1 MGTIVGTQSD
11 ISLAVY
17 SRQPVS
23 VRRGIPIFSQPTAV
37 SQNYDQIARD
47 HLAAARDGVSNPFM
61 EEDLWKRLEHSTLDL
76 LNKYCKEGGKVLD
89 VGVGLGRL
97 LDQVKNRERFGA
109 DLTFEYLEIAKS
121 RGIEVCCAS
130 ADDLPYKDAFFDAV
144 VCTDVLEHVFDLNAT
159 IRSMLRVLKNNGV
172 LIVRVPD
179 REDLSPYLAPAYPY
193 RFAHLRNFDEPGLH
207 LLLSRVFNCEF
218 VESCP
223 VVACYDVKIKLPLP
237 SVGKYLV
244 TQSVKRSLFWNKIWF
259 EWVVQK
265 LYRPVEINIV
275 FRKLESNEISNS
287 LSN

>member
-1 MGTIVGTQSD
+1 
-11 ISLAVY
+11 
-17 SRQPVS
+17 
-23 VRRGIPIFSQPTAV
+23 
-37 SQNYDQIARD
+37 
-47 HLAAARDGVSNPFM
+47 M
-61 EEDLWKRLEHSTLDL
+61 EEELWKRLERSTLDL
-76 LNKYCKEGGKVLD
+76 LIKYCNEGGKVLD

-144 VCTDVLEHVFDLNAT
+144 VCTDVLEHVLDLNAA
-159 IRSMLRVLKNNGV
+159 IRSMLRVLKNNGM

-193 RFAHLRNFDEPGLH
+193 RFAHLRNFDEAGLH

-218 VESCP
+218 IESRP

-237 SVGKYLV
+237 KVGKYLV
-244 TQSVKRSLFWNKIWF
+244 TQLLKRLLFWNKTWF
-259 EWVVQK
+259 EQIVQK
-265 LYRPVEINIV
+265 LYQPVDINIV
-275 FRKLESNEISNS
+275 FRKLERDKTSEN

>member
-1 MGTIVGTQSD
+1 
-11 ISLAVY
+11 
-17 SRQPVS
+17 
-23 VRRGIPIFSQPTAV
+23 
-37 SQNYDQIARD
+37 
-47 HLAAARDGVSNPFM
+47 M
-61 EEDLWKRLEHSTLDL
+61 EEELWKRLERSTLGL
-76 LNKYCKEGGKVLD
+76 LIKYCNEGGKVLD

-97 LDQVKNRERFGA
+97 LDQVKDRERFGA

-144 VCTDVLEHVFDLNAT
+144 VCTDVLEHVLDLNAA
-159 IRSMLRVLKNNGV
+159 IRSMLRVLRNNGV

-237 SVGKYLV
+237 KVGKYLV
-244 TQSVKRSLFWNKIWF
+244 TQLMKRLLFWNKIWF
-259 EWVVQK
+259 DGIVGK
-265 LYRPVEINIV
+265 LYRPLEINIV
-275 FRKLESNEISNS
+275 FRKLADAG
-287 LSN
+287 LPGP